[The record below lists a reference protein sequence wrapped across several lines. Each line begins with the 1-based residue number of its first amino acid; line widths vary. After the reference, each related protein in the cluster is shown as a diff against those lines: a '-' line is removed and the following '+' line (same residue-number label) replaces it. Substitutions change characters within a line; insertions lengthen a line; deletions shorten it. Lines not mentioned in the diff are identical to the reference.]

1 MEVKVVGVI
10 GAGEIGVGVVQN
22 LAQTAHDV
30 ILLDLTEQKLERAKE
45 ALKANIR
52 FHGLFKGAGEKVSVK
67 DLLAR
72 ITFTIVPASLESADF
87 VIENVTEKW
96 EVKRDVYTL
105 IDDICPASAIFAVN
119 TSAIPITRLASLTK
133 RPAQVIG
140 THFMNPVPFKS
151 TVEVIRGY
159 YTSDET
165 LERTRKLLASMGK
178 ECIVVGDSPGFVSN
192 RVLI

>member
-52 FHGLFKGAGEKVSVK
+52 FHGLFKGPGEKVNVK
-67 DLLAR
+67 NTLAR
-72 ITFTIVPASLESADF
+72 ITFTTVPASLESADF

-133 RPAQVIG
+133 RPAQV
-140 THFMNPVPFKS
+140 
-151 TVEVIRGY
+151 
-159 YTSDET
+159 TSPE
-165 LERTRKLLASMGK
+165 LNRTSMM
-178 ECIVVGDSPGFVSN
+178 
-192 RVLI
+192 